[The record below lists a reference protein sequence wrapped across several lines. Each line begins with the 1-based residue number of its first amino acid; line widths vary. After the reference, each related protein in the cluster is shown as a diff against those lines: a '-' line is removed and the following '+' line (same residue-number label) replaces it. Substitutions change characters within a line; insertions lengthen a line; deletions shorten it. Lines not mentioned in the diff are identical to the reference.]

1 MFAPIWCV
9 DLHVLLLTHTHK
21 QSGVFASQSL
31 LDHAVARLLHAAFT
45 AGGNA
50 VVGCS
55 IQCGVVAQG
64 GCLFMQATA
73 QGTVIVAKDK
83 SEGSWLN
90 CLGFE

>member
-1 MFAPIWCV
+1 MWIYAFISSRTQA
-9 DLHVLLLTHTHK
+9 
-21 QSGVFASQSL
+21 GVYASQSL

-55 IQCGVVAQG
+55 IQCGIVAQG

-73 QGTVIVAKDK
+73 QGMVIVAKDK
-83 SEGSWLN
+83 SEGSWLH